1 VTGLIGNELLKL
13 RTIRSPW
20 LLLAAAQAVIIA
32 GASGRLR
39 GGDVHD
45 PAAVAGAVAH
55 VGLTSLFPLALG
67 IVAVAGEYR
76 HRTITDTY
84 LSTPRRG
91 RVVESKLGVY
101 TAAGAGFGVAGSVTA
116 LLTAAIW
123 LAARGGSLDLSDG
136 QLWHTLVGGIAS
148 NALFAAVGVGVG
160 ALIRNLAGALA
171 GALAWIAL
179 VEGVV
184 GQLLGEASRWLPFT
198 AGAALGRLPM
208 GGTDALPQWGG
219 GLLLAG
225 YAAVFAT
232 VAVWTSVRRDV
243 G

>member
-39 GGDVHD
+39 NGDVHD
-45 PAAVAGAVAH
+45 PAVAAGAVAH

-76 HRTITDTY
+76 HRAITDTY

-91 RVVESKLGVY
+91 RVVGSKLGVY

-148 NALFAAVGVGVG
+148 NALFAAIGVGVG

-184 GQLLGEASRWLPFT
+184 GQLLGDASRWLPFT

-232 VAVWTSVRRDV
+232 VAVSTSVGRDV
-243 G
+243 A